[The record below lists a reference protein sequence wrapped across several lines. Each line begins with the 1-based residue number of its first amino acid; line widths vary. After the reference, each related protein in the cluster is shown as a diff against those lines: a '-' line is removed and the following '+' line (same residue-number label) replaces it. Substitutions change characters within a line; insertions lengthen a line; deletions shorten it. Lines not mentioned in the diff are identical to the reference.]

1 MLLND
6 TCSSSSNAK
15 RKTDPHNSYV
25 CRSSSKQCNQLSS
38 KSTCRFHCH
47 CGAVIA
53 SPLSPSSSREGVPPF
68 FGKPNTH
75 NMCQNNTIAI
85 MPTNNNNT
93 DNNKGKEVEKQ
104 ANRRS
109 RGSVGREILLETLSL
124 LMERRTD

>member
-1 MLLND
+1 MPRHFCD
-6 TCSSSSNAK
+6 TLGGACIDLQRQVSVMPEKK
-15 RKTDPHNSYV
+15 RSFT
-25 CRSSSKQCNQLSS
+25 
-38 KSTCRFHCH
+38 F
-47 CGAVIA
+47 
-53 SPLSPSSSREGVPPF
+53 PLSTSREGVPPF